1 LNVSQIE
8 EAFEQTRRAS
18 RSGFALWVRLCEI
31 PLRKSLRRFARAVD
45 VEAVMQEG
53 LLRMWR
59 LAPTLQLEG
68 ENASLRYATT
78 LMRNLALSEARRL
91 KKLTTA
97 ELAELEQI
105 PEGRVDPDPPS
116 DTALRQAIMKCL
128 AKLPDKPREALLA
141 RLRGGNDRDTAAGL
155 NMRLNTFLQNIV
167 RARRFLAECL
177 ESAGIRV
184 AEFL

>member
-1 LNVSQIE
+1 LNVTRID
-8 EAFEQTRRAS
+8 EAFERTRRADP
-18 RSGFALWVRLCEI
+18 SGFALWVQLCEI

-91 KKLTTA
+91 RKLTPA
-97 ELAELEQI
+97 DLAALEQS

-116 DTALRQAIMKCL
+116 DTALRQAILKCL
-128 AKLPDKPREALLA
+128 AKLPERPREALLA
-141 RLRGGNDRDTAAGL
+141 RLGGGDDRASAAVL
-155 NMRLNTFLQNIV
+155 KMRPNTFLQNIV

-177 ESAGIRV
+177 EGAGIRV